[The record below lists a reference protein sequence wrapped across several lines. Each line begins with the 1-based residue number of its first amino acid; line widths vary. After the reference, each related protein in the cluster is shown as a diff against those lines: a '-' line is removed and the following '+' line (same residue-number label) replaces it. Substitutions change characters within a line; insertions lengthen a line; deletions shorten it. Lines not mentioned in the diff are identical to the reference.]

1 MVSYIIV
8 FIVVGNDVNT
18 PRVQDEVAMVSHVK
32 GCHSLVG
39 GDETYN
45 KSILHLLSFNCMQ
58 FAILF
63 INHYI
68 KNCKCTKVLFI
79 CTKKL

>member
-1 MVSYIIV
+1 MVSYSIV

-45 KSILHLLSFNCMQ
+45 KSILHLLQTPDFFKIYTSHLEAG
-58 FAILF
+58 AI
-63 INHYI
+63 
-68 KNCKCTKVLFI
+68 C
-79 CTKKL
+79 